1 MAGVTRDVPLGWR
14 ILTAD
19 NARLARSASGIAF
32 AIVLMLIEL
41 GFRNAFVD
49 SAVDIVRK
57 LDGDIV
63 ITSSSKYQFAKKAP
77 FSRRQIYEARAV
89 VGVASV
95 RPLYAEWTNSVWKN
109 PTDNT
114 TYALQVLGFDPD
126 QPVFLMP
133 EVTAKLAELRQPD
146 TIITDSRARRFVGR
160 AGPGVVSEIARTEVR
175 VIGQASVGPD
185 FSSDGTIIMSDRNFI
200 KLLGALPPHR
210 GDLPDPEIGVVR
222 VLSGHD
228 PRAVQQS
235 LRAALPSNVAV
246 LTKAELV
253 DQESKF
259 QSEISGVGPIF
270 GAGTLIGFAV
280 GMMICYQ
287 ILQTEIA
294 DQFSQYATLKA
305 MGYRNRYLTKVVLQ
319 QAVFYGLAGYL
330 PAWAVTVALYDVVA
344 AVSLLPLH
352 MTVTL
357 TVMSLGLTI
366 GMCVVSALVAVRR
379 VIRADPAEVF

>member
-1 MAGVTRDVPLGWR
+1 MAGVTRDVPLAWR

-19 NARLARSASGIAF
+19 NARLARSASAICF

-49 SAVDIVRK
+49 AAVDIVRK
-57 LDGDIV
+57 LDGDIF
-63 ITSSSKYQFAKKAP
+63 ITSSSKYEFAKKAA
-77 FSRRQIYEARAV
+77 FSRRQLYEARAV
-89 VGVASV
+89 TGVESV

-109 PTDNT
+109 PTDHT

-133 EVTAKLAELRQPD
+133 EVTAKLTELRQPD
-146 TIITDSRARRFVGR
+146 TIITDSRARQFVGR
-160 AGPGVVSEIARTEVR
+160 ASPGVVSEIARSQVR
-175 VIGQASVGPD
+175 VIGLAPVGPD
-185 FSSDGTIIMSDRNFI
+185 FASDGTIIMSDRNFL
-200 KLLGALPPHR
+200 KLLGGVAPHP
-210 GDLPDPEIGVVR
+210 GALPDPEIGVVR
-222 VLSGHD
+222 LLQGHD
-228 PRAVQQS
+228 LRAVQQS

-259 QSEISGVGPIF
+259 QAEISGVGPIF

-287 ILQTEIA
+287 ILQTDIA
-294 DQFSQYATLKA
+294 DQFSQYATLKT
-305 MGYRNRYLTKVVLQ
+305 MGYGNRYLTKVVLQ

-330 PAWAVTVALYDVVA
+330 PAWAITVALYHAVA

-352 MTVTL
+352 MTITL
-357 TVMSLGLTI
+357 TVMSLALTV
-366 GMCVVSALVAVRR
+366 GMCMLSALIAVRR